1 MPKHTLAV
9 GVAVGAG
16 VGVGAAVGV
25 GVGARVGVGVGG
37 RLETGVG
44 DADALDE
51 GDACGGAGELEGPL
65 VGGSAVGS
73 TPGEP
78 EPLPP
83 PPPHATDETARSAK
97 TASFADLMER

>member
-16 VGVGAAVGV
+16 VAVGV
-25 GVGARVGVGVGG
+25 
-37 RLETGVG
+37 EMGVG
-44 DADALDE
+44 DGDALDD
-51 GDACGGAGELEGPL
+51 GVACGGAGEPEGPL

-78 EPLPP
+78 ELTPP
-83 PPPHATDETARSAK
+83 PPPHATDETARSANI
-97 TASFADLMER
+97 ASFADLMER